1 MKHASAAEQRG
12 GGTHDDCRGEMSTSI
27 RTATFDDHA
36 DVCDLMRRYGLGTKT
51 LNAWKHLWEC
61 NPVLT
66 GPTEPL
72 PLGWAL
78 ENNGKLVGF
87 LGNIPTFCSFAG
99 RRLLATTANDWVV
112 DEPYRSQSIALLKRY
127 LGQKDVDLFLN
138 TTAKMASGR
147 VWEALGAKRVPL
159 SYYEDVLFW
168 ITAPQ
173 EVARALLIR
182 KNIPAAG
189 ALSLPLGF
197 ALRIGL
203 WLRSTKS
210 RNGQGVR
217 EIESFDSR
225 FDVFWNELKQSSTK
239 LLSWRDAETLNWH
252 FKYALAAKRARILIL
267 ETGGRITA
275 YAVLCRTDKPDL
287 ALKRYHLADLQCLDN
302 SETQRA
308 CGALLG
314 HSLELCRSEG
324 VHLLEAVGF
333 TPEKRA
339 VLESFAPLR
348 RKSEAWP
355 FYFKSGSA
363 AMETALSAA
372 TAWDPSI
379 YDGDGSL

>member
-1 MKHASAAEQRG
+1 
-12 GGTHDDCRGEMSTSI
+12 MSTTI
-27 RTATFDDHA
+27 RAATFDDHA
-36 DVCDLMRRYGLGTKT
+36 DVCDLMRRYGLEPKSPEE
-51 LNAWKHLWEC
+51 WKHIWEC

-66 GPTEPL
+66 GRTKPL

-87 LGNIPTFCSFAG
+87 LGNIPTLCSFAG
-99 RRLLATTANDWVV
+99 RQLLVTTASAWVV
-112 DEPYRSQSIALLKRY
+112 DEPYRSQSIALLERY
-127 LGQKDVDLFLN
+127 LGQKEVDLFLN

-168 ITAPQ
+168 ITAPR

-189 ALSLPLGF
+189 ALSLVLGF
-197 ALRIGL
+197 GLRIGL
-203 WLRSTKS
+203 WFRSTRS
-210 RNGQGVR
+210 RERQGVR

-225 FDVFWNELKQSSTK
+225 FDAFWDELKQGSTK
-239 LLSWRDAETLNWH
+239 MLSWRDAETLNWH
-252 FKYALAAKRARILIL
+252 FKCALAGKRARILTL
-267 ETGGRITA
+267 EADGRITA

-287 ALKRYHLADLQCLDN
+287 VLKRYHLADLQCLDD
-302 SETQRA
+302 SQTQRA
-308 CGALLG
+308 CSTLLA
-314 HSLELCRSEG
+314 HSIELCRREG
-324 VHLLEAVGF
+324 VHVLEAVGF
-333 TPEKRA
+333 SPEKRVA
-339 VLESFAPLR
+339 LESFAPLR

-355 FYFKSGSA
+355 FYFKSRSA
-363 AMETALSAA
+363 EMETALSAA